1 MICLGHLPGRSSA
14 QQLSNVQGQ
23 RPGAHV
29 MWSQLIPV
37 PIRWLCRAVLVDAHA
52 SGCGGGVPAVW
63 GLTQEV
69 SGPSQPGVRSSTL
82 F

>member
-1 MICLGHLPGRSSA
+1 MIGLGHLPGRSSA

-23 RPGAHV
+23 RSGARV
-29 MWSQLIPV
+29 VWSQPMPV

-52 SGCGGGVPAVW
+52 LGRGGGLPAVW
-63 GLTQEV
+63 GLAQEV